1 MKIHQWIQ
9 IFPILSG
16 IFWGSAGVFVR
27 ELSLMGMDSAT
38 IVETRIVIAITIII
52 IGLLA
57 LDKKLLYIK
66 LKDAW
71 IFICAG
77 IFSMLGLNLCYNFA
91 INELTL
97 SLSAVLLS
105 LAPIFVLI
113 LASIFFKEKLTWQKI
128 ICAFLALIGC
138 ILSSG
143 VLETVG
149 AMKWTFLGIVL
160 GTLGAFF
167 YGTYSI
173 FSKFAML
180 RGYHS
185 FTVTIYSLC
194 SVGIALLPFTD
205 WSLVFNLLHK
215 DPVNVST
222 ILLLQSLF
230 TSVLPYI
237 FFTIALNYVEAGKVA
252 ILASG
257 EPIAAMIFGIYF
269 YNEIPTAL
277 SLLGLCLVLLALGL
291 LTVPFNNLRTILK
304 KYKIEK
310 AR

>member
-1 MKIHQWIQ
+1 MKLKQWIQ

-16 IFWGSAGVFVR
+16 IMWGSAGIFVR
-27 ELSLMGMDSAT
+27 KLSELGLNSVS
-38 IVETRIVIAITIII
+38 IVETRIIVAIII
-52 IGLLA
+52 IIADLLC
-57 LDKKLLYIK
+57 LDKKLLKIK
-66 LKDAW
+66 LKDLW

-113 LASIFFKEKLTWQKI
+113 LASILFKEKLTLQKT
-128 ICAFLALIGC
+128 ICAILALIGC

-143 VLETVG
+143 VLEEVG
-149 AMKWTFLGIVL
+149 AMKWTTIGIII

-173 FSKFAML
+173 FSKIAML
-180 RGYHS
+180 KGYHS
-185 FTVTIYSLC
+185 FTVTIYSLMA
-194 SVGIALLPFTD
+194 VGIALLPFTD
-205 WSLVFNLLHK
+205 WLKVWEIIQIDPAPMSGFLLLH
-215 DPVNVST
+215 S
-222 ILLLQSLF
+222 LL

-237 FFTIALNYVEAGKVA
+237 CFTVALNYVEAGKVA

-257 EPIAAMIFGIYF
+257 EPIAAMLFGIFF
-269 YNEIPTAL
+269 YQEIPTIL
-277 SLLGLCLVLLALGL
+277 SLIGLFTVLFALGL
-291 LTVPFNNLRTILK
+291 LTIPFTKLK
-304 KYKIEK
+304 KIFN
-310 AR
+310 

>member
-1 MKIHQWIQ
+1 MKLKQWIQ

-16 IFWGSAGVFVR
+16 IMWGSAGIFVR
-27 ELSLMGMDSAT
+27 KLSELGLNSVS
-38 IVETRIVIAITIII
+38 IVETRIIVAIII
-52 IGLLA
+52 IIAGLLC
-57 LDKKLLYIK
+57 LDKKLFKIK
-66 LKDAW
+66 LKDLW

-113 LASIFFKEKLTWQKI
+113 LASILFKEKLTLQKTV
-128 ICAFLALIGC
+128 CAILALVGC

-143 VLETVG
+143 VLEKVG
-149 AMKWTFLGIVL
+149 AMKWTTIGIII

-173 FSKFAML
+173 FSKIAML
-180 RGYHS
+180 KGYHS
-185 FTVTIYSLC
+185 FTVTIYSLMA
-194 SVGIALLPFTD
+194 VGIALLPFTD
-205 WSLVFNLLHK
+205 WLKVWEIIQIDPAPMSGFLLLH
-215 DPVNVST
+215 S
-222 ILLLQSLF
+222 LL

-237 FFTIALNYVEAGKVA
+237 CFTVALNYVEAGKVA

-257 EPIAAMIFGIYF
+257 EPIAAMLFGIFF
-269 YNEIPTAL
+269 YQEIPTVL
-277 SLLGLCLVLLALGL
+277 SLIGLFTVLFALGL
-291 LTVPFNNLRTILK
+291 LTIPFTKLK
-304 KYKIEK
+304 KIFN
-310 AR
+310 

>member
-1 MKIHQWIQ
+1 MKQWIQ

-16 IFWGSAGVFVR
+16 IMWGSAGIFVR
-27 ELSLMGMDSAT
+27 KLSELGLNSVS
-38 IVETRIVIAITIII
+38 IVETRIIVAIII
-52 IGLLA
+52 IIADLLC
-57 LDKKLLYIK
+57 LDKKLLKIK
-66 LKDAW
+66 LKDLW

-113 LASIFFKEKLTWQKI
+113 LASILFKEKLTLQKTV
-128 ICAFLALIGC
+128 CAILALIGC

-143 VLETVG
+143 VLEEVG
-149 AMKWTFLGIVL
+149 AMKWTTIGIII

-173 FSKFAML
+173 FSKIAIL
-180 RGYHS
+180 KGYHS
-185 FTVTIYSLC
+185 FTVTIYSLMA
-194 SVGIALLPFTD
+194 VGIALLPFTD
-205 WSLVFNLLHK
+205 WLKVWEIIQIDPAPMSGFLLLH
-215 DPVNVST
+215 S
-222 ILLLQSLF
+222 LL

-237 FFTIALNYVEAGKVA
+237 CFTVALNYVEAGKVA

-257 EPIAAMIFGIYF
+257 EPIAAMLFGIFF
-269 YNEIPTAL
+269 YQEIPTVL
-277 SLLGLCLVLLALGL
+277 SLIGLFTVLFALGL
-291 LTVPFNNLRTILK
+291 LTIPFTKLK
-304 KYKIEK
+304 KIFN
-310 AR
+310 

>member
-1 MKIHQWIQ
+1 MKLKQWIQ

-16 IFWGSAGVFVR
+16 IMWGSAGIFVR
-27 ELSLMGMDSAT
+27 KLSELGLNSVS
-38 IVETRIVIAITIII
+38 IVETRIVVAIII
-52 IGLLA
+52 IIAGLLY
-57 LDKKLLYIK
+57 LDKSLLKIK
-66 LKDAW
+66 LKDLW

-113 LASIFFKEKLTWQKI
+113 LASILFKEKLTLQKTV
-128 ICAFLALIGC
+128 CAILALIGC

-143 VLETVG
+143 VLEEVG
-149 AMKWTFLGIVL
+149 AMKWTTIGIII

-173 FSKFAML
+173 FSKIAML
-180 RGYHS
+180 KGYHS
-185 FTVTIYSLC
+185 FTVTIYSLMA
-194 SVGIALLPFTD
+194 VGIALLPFTD
-205 WSLVFNLLHK
+205 WLKVWEIIQIDPAPMSGFLLLH
-215 DPVNVST
+215 S
-222 ILLLQSLF
+222 LL

-237 FFTIALNYVEAGKVA
+237 CFTVALNYVEAGKVA

-257 EPIAAMIFGIYF
+257 EPIAAMLFGIFF
-269 YNEIPTAL
+269 YQEIPTVL
-277 SLLGLCLVLLALGL
+277 SLIGLFTVLFALGL
-291 LTVPFNNLRTILK
+291 LTIPFTKLK
-304 KYKIEK
+304 KSLIKQN
-310 AR
+310 

>member
-1 MKIHQWIQ
+1 MKLKQWIQ

-16 IFWGSAGVFVR
+16 IMWGSAGIFVR
-27 ELSLMGMDSAT
+27 KLSELGLNSVS
-38 IVETRIVIAITIII
+38 IVETRIIVAIII
-52 IGLLA
+52 IIADLLC
-57 LDKKLLYIK
+57 LDKKLLKIK
-66 LKDAW
+66 LKDLW

-113 LASIFFKEKLTWQKI
+113 LASILFKEKLTLQKTV
-128 ICAFLALIGC
+128 CAILALIGC

-143 VLETVG
+143 VLEEVG
-149 AMKWTFLGIVL
+149 AMKWTTIGIII

-173 FSKFAML
+173 FSKIAML
-180 RGYHS
+180 KGYHS
-185 FTVTIYSLC
+185 FTVTIYSLMA
-194 SVGIALLPFTD
+194 VGIALLPFTD
-205 WSLVFNLLHK
+205 WLKVWEIIQIDPAPMSGFLLLH
-215 DPVNVST
+215 S
-222 ILLLQSLF
+222 LL

-237 FFTIALNYVEAGKVA
+237 CFTIALNYVEAGKVA

-257 EPIAAMIFGIYF
+257 EPIAAMLFGIFF
-269 YNEIPTAL
+269 YQEIPTVL
-277 SLLGLCLVLLALGL
+277 SLIGLFTVLFALGL
-291 LTVPFNNLRTILK
+291 LTIPFTKLK
-304 KYKIEK
+304 KNL
-310 AR
+310 

>member
-1 MKIHQWIQ
+1 MKLKQWIQ

-16 IFWGSAGVFVR
+16 IMWGSAGIFVR
-27 ELSLMGMDSAT
+27 KLSELGLNSVS
-38 IVETRIVIAITIII
+38 IVETRIIVAIII
-52 IGLLA
+52 IIASLLC
-57 LDKKLLYIK
+57 LDKKLLKIK
-66 LKDAW
+66 LKDLW

-113 LASIFFKEKLTWQKI
+113 LASILFKEKLTLQKTV
-128 ICAFLALIGC
+128 CAILALIGC

-143 VLETVG
+143 VLEEVG
-149 AMKWTFLGIVL
+149 AMKWTTIGIII

-173 FSKFAML
+173 FSKIAML
-180 RGYHS
+180 KGYHS
-185 FTVTIYSLC
+185 FTVTIYSLMA
-194 SVGIALLPFTD
+194 VGIALLPFTD
-205 WSLVFNLLHK
+205 WLKVWEIIQINPAPMSGFLLLH
-215 DPVNVST
+215 S
-222 ILLLQSLF
+222 LL

-237 FFTIALNYVEAGKVA
+237 CFTIALNYVEAGKVA

-257 EPIAAMIFGIYF
+257 EPIAAMLFGIFF
-269 YNEIPTAL
+269 YQEIPTVL
-277 SLLGLCLVLLALGL
+277 SLIGLFTVLFALGL
-291 LTVPFNNLRTILK
+291 LTIPFTKLK
-304 KYKIEK
+304 KIFN
-310 AR
+310 

>member
-1 MKIHQWIQ
+1 MKLKQWIQ

-16 IFWGSAGVFVR
+16 IMWGSAGIFVR
-27 ELSLMGMDSAT
+27 KLSELGLNSVS
-38 IVETRIVIAITIII
+38 IVETRIIVAIII
-52 IGLLA
+52 IIASLLC
-57 LDKKLLYIK
+57 LDKKLLKIK
-66 LKDAW
+66 LKDLW

-113 LASIFFKEKLTWQKI
+113 LASILFKEKLTLQKTV
-128 ICAFLALIGC
+128 CAILALIGC

-143 VLETVG
+143 VLEEVG
-149 AMKWTFLGIVL
+149 AMKWTTIGIII

-173 FSKFAML
+173 FSKIAML
-180 RGYHS
+180 KGYHS
-185 FTVTIYSLC
+185 FTVTIYSLMA
-194 SVGIALLPFTD
+194 VGIALLPFTD
-205 WSLVFNLLHK
+205 WLKVWEIIQIDPAPMSGFLLLH
-215 DPVNVST
+215 S
-222 ILLLQSLF
+222 LL

-237 FFTIALNYVEAGKVA
+237 CFTVALNYVEAGKVA

-257 EPIAAMIFGIYF
+257 EPIAAMLFGIFF
-269 YNEIPTAL
+269 YQEIPTVL
-277 SLLGLCLVLLALGL
+277 SLIGLFTVLFALGL
-291 LTVPFNNLRTILK
+291 LTIPFTKLK
-304 KYKIEK
+304 KIFN
-310 AR
+310 

>member
-1 MKIHQWIQ
+1 MKLKQWIQ

-16 IFWGSAGVFVR
+16 IMWGSAGIFVR
-27 ELSLMGMDSAT
+27 KLSELGLNSVS
-38 IVETRIVIAITIII
+38 IVETRIIVAIII
-52 IGLLA
+52 IIASLLC
-57 LDKKLLYIK
+57 LDKKLLKIK
-66 LKDAW
+66 LKDLW

-113 LASIFFKEKLTWQKI
+113 LASILFKEKLTLQKTV
-128 ICAFLALIGC
+128 CAILALIGC

-143 VLETVG
+143 VLEEVG
-149 AMKWTFLGIVL
+149 AMKWTTIGIII

-173 FSKFAML
+173 FSKIAML
-180 RGYHS
+180 KGYHS
-185 FTVTIYSLC
+185 FTVTIYSLMA
-194 SVGIALLPFTD
+194 VGIALLPFTD
-205 WSLVFNLLHK
+205 WLKVWEIIQIDPAPMSGFLLLH
-215 DPVNVST
+215 S
-222 ILLLQSLF
+222 LL

-237 FFTIALNYVEAGKVA
+237 CFTVALNYVEAGKVA

-257 EPIAAMIFGIYF
+257 EPIAAMLFGIFF
-269 YNEIPTAL
+269 YQEIPTIL
-277 SLLGLCLVLLALGL
+277 SLIGLFTVLFALGL
-291 LTVPFNNLRTILK
+291 LTIPFTKLK
-304 KYKIEK
+304 KIFN
-310 AR
+310 

>member
-1 MKIHQWIQ
+1 MKLKQWIQ

-16 IFWGSAGVFVR
+16 IMWGSAGIFVR
-27 ELSLMGMDSAT
+27 KLSELGLNSVS
-38 IVETRIVIAITIII
+38 IVETRIIVAIII
-52 IGLLA
+52 IIAGLLC
-57 LDKKLLYIK
+57 LDKKLLKIK
-66 LKDAW
+66 LKDLW

-113 LASIFFKEKLTWQKI
+113 LASILFKEKLPLQKTI
-128 ICAFLALIGC
+128 LALIGC

-143 VLETVG
+143 VLEEVG
-149 AMKWTFLGIVL
+149 AMKWTTIGIII

-173 FSKFAML
+173 FSKIAML
-180 RGYHS
+180 KGYHS
-185 FTVTIYSLC
+185 FTVTIYSLMA
-194 SVGIALLPFTD
+194 VGIALLPFTD
-205 WSLVFNLLHK
+205 WLKVWEIIQIDPAPMSGFLLLH
-215 DPVNVST
+215 S
-222 ILLLQSLF
+222 LL

-237 FFTIALNYVEAGKVA
+237 CFTIALNYVEAGKVA

-257 EPIAAMIFGIYF
+257 EPIAAMLFGIFF
-269 YNEIPTAL
+269 YQEIPTIL
-277 SLLGLCLVLLALGL
+277 SLIGLFTVLLALGL
-291 LTVPFNNLRTILK
+291 LTIPFTKLK
-304 KYKIEK
+304 KIFN
-310 AR
+310 

>member
-1 MKIHQWIQ
+1 MKQWIQ

-16 IFWGSAGVFVR
+16 IMWGSAGIFVR
-27 ELSLMGMDSAT
+27 KLSELGLNSVS
-38 IVETRIVIAITIII
+38 IVETRIIVAIII
-52 IGLLA
+52 IIADLLC
-57 LDKKLLYIK
+57 LDKKLLKIK
-66 LKDAW
+66 LKDLW

-113 LASIFFKEKLTWQKI
+113 LASILFKEKLTLQKTV
-128 ICAFLALIGC
+128 CAILALIGC

-143 VLETVG
+143 VLEEVG
-149 AMKWTFLGIVL
+149 AMKWTTIGIII

-173 FSKFAML
+173 FSKIAIL
-180 RGYHS
+180 KGYHS
-185 FTVTIYSLC
+185 FTVTIYSLMA
-194 SVGIALLPFTD
+194 VGIALLPFTD
-205 WSLVFNLLHK
+205 WLKVWEIIQIDPAPMSGFLLLH
-215 DPVNVST
+215 S
-222 ILLLQSLF
+222 LL

-237 FFTIALNYVEAGKVA
+237 CFTVALNYVEAGKVA

-257 EPIAAMIFGIYF
+257 EPIAAMLFGIFF
-269 YNEIPTAL
+269 YQEIPTIL
-277 SLLGLCLVLLALGL
+277 SLIGLFTVLLALGL
-291 LTVPFNNLRTILK
+291 LTIPFTKLK
-304 KYKIEK
+304 KIFN
-310 AR
+310 

>member
-1 MKIHQWIQ
+1 MKLKQWIQ

-16 IFWGSAGVFVR
+16 IMWGSAGIFVR
-27 ELSLMGMDSAT
+27 KLSELGLNSVS
-38 IVETRIVIAITIII
+38 IVETRIIVAIII
-52 IGLLA
+52 IISGLLC
-57 LDKKLLYIK
+57 LDKKLLKIK
-66 LKDAW
+66 LKDLW

-113 LASIFFKEKLTWQKI
+113 LASILFKEKLTLQKTV
-128 ICAFLALIGC
+128 CAILALIGC

-143 VLETVG
+143 VLEEVG
-149 AMKWTFLGIVL
+149 AMKWTTIGIII

-173 FSKFAML
+173 FSKIAML
-180 RGYHS
+180 KGYHS
-185 FTVTIYSLC
+185 FTVTIYSLMA
-194 SVGIALLPFTD
+194 VGIALLPFTD
-205 WSLVFNLLHK
+205 WLKVWEIIQIAPAPMSGFLLLH
-215 DPVNVST
+215 S
-222 ILLLQSLF
+222 LL

-237 FFTIALNYVEAGKVA
+237 CFTVALNYVEAGKVA

-257 EPIAAMIFGIYF
+257 EPIAAMLFGIFF
-269 YNEIPTAL
+269 YQEIPTIL
-277 SLLGLCLVLLALGL
+277 SLIGLFTVLLALGL
-291 LTVPFNNLRTILK
+291 LTIPFTKLK
-304 KYKIEK
+304 KIFN
-310 AR
+310 

>member
-1 MKIHQWIQ
+1 MKLKQWIQ

-16 IFWGSAGVFVR
+16 IMWGSAGIFVR
-27 ELSLMGMDSAT
+27 KLSELGLNSVS
-38 IVETRIVIAITIII
+38 IVETRIIVAIII
-52 IGLLA
+52 IIAGLLC
-57 LDKKLLYIK
+57 LDKKLLKIK
-66 LKDAW
+66 LNDLW

-113 LASIFFKEKLTWQKI
+113 LASILFKEKLTLQKTV
-128 ICAFLALIGC
+128 CAILALIGC

-143 VLETVG
+143 VLEEVG
-149 AMKWTFLGIVL
+149 AMKWTTIGIII

-173 FSKFAML
+173 FSKIAML
-180 RGYHS
+180 KGYHS
-185 FTVTIYSLC
+185 FTVTIYSLMA
-194 SVGIALLPFTD
+194 VGIALLPFTD
-205 WSLVFNLLHK
+205 WLKVWEIIQINPASMSGFLLLH
-215 DPVNVST
+215 S
-222 ILLLQSLF
+222 LL

-237 FFTIALNYVEAGKVA
+237 CFTIALNYVEAGKVA

-257 EPIAAMIFGIYF
+257 EPIAAMLFGIFF
-269 YNEIPTAL
+269 YQEIPTIL
-277 SLLGLCLVLLALGL
+277 SLIGLFTVLFALGL
-291 LTVPFNNLRTILK
+291 LTIPFTKLK
-304 KYKIEK
+304 KIFN
-310 AR
+310 

>member
-1 MKIHQWIQ
+1 MKLKQWIQ

-16 IFWGSAGVFVR
+16 IMWGSAGIFVR
-27 ELSLMGMDSAT
+27 KLSELGLNSVS
-38 IVETRIVIAITIII
+38 IVETRIVVAIII
-52 IGLLA
+52 IIAGLLY
-57 LDKKLLYIK
+57 LDKSLLKIK
-66 LKDAW
+66 LKDLW

-113 LASIFFKEKLTWQKI
+113 LASILFKEKLTLQKTV
-128 ICAFLALIGC
+128 CAILALIGC

-143 VLETVG
+143 VLEEVG
-149 AMKWTFLGIVL
+149 AMKWTTIGIII

-173 FSKFAML
+173 FSKIAML
-180 RGYHS
+180 KGYHS
-185 FTVTIYSLC
+185 FTVTIYSLMA
-194 SVGIALLPFTD
+194 VGIALLPFTD
-205 WSLVFNLLHK
+205 WLKVWEIIQIDPAPMSGFLLLH
-215 DPVNVST
+215 S
-222 ILLLQSLF
+222 LL

-237 FFTIALNYVEAGKVA
+237 CFTVALNYVEAGKVA

-257 EPIAAMIFGIYF
+257 EPIAAMLFGIFF
-269 YNEIPTAL
+269 YQEIPTVL
-277 SLLGLCLVLLALGL
+277 SLIGLFTVLFALGL
-291 LTVPFNNLRTILK
+291 LTIPFTKLK
-304 KYKIEK
+304 KIFN
-310 AR
+310 

>member
-1 MKIHQWIQ
+1 MKLKQWIQ

-16 IFWGSAGVFVR
+16 IMWGSAGIFVR
-27 ELSLMGMDSAT
+27 KLSELGLNSVS
-38 IVETRIVIAITIII
+38 IVETRIIVAIII
-52 IGLLA
+52 IISGLLC
-57 LDKKLLYIK
+57 LDKKLLKIK
-66 LKDAW
+66 LKDLW

-113 LASIFFKEKLTWQKI
+113 LASILFKEKLTLQKTV
-128 ICAFLALIGC
+128 CAILALIGC

-143 VLETVG
+143 VLEEVG
-149 AMKWTFLGIVL
+149 AMKWTTIGIII

-173 FSKFAML
+173 FSKIAML
-180 RGYHS
+180 KGYHS
-185 FTVTIYSLC
+185 FTVTIYSLMA
-194 SVGIALLPFTD
+194 VGIALLPFTD
-205 WSLVFNLLHK
+205 WLKVWEIIQIDPAPMSGFLLLH
-215 DPVNVST
+215 S
-222 ILLLQSLF
+222 LL

-237 FFTIALNYVEAGKVA
+237 CFTVALNYVEAGKVA

-257 EPIAAMIFGIYF
+257 EPIAAMLFGIFF
-269 YNEIPTAL
+269 YQEIPTVL
-277 SLLGLCLVLLALGL
+277 SLIGLFTVLFALGL
-291 LTVPFNNLRTILK
+291 LTIPFTKLK
-304 KYKIEK
+304 KIFN
-310 AR
+310 

>member
-1 MKIHQWIQ
+1 MKLKQWIQ

-16 IFWGSAGVFVR
+16 IMWGSAGIFVR
-27 ELSLMGMDSAT
+27 KLSELGLNSVS
-38 IVETRIVIAITIII
+38 IVETRIIVAIII
-52 IGLLA
+52 IIAGLLY
-57 LDKKLLYIK
+57 LDKKLLKIK
-66 LKDAW
+66 LKDLW

-113 LASIFFKEKLTWQKI
+113 LASILFKEKLTLQKSV
-128 ICAFLALIGC
+128 CAILALIGC

-143 VLETVG
+143 VLEEVS
-149 AMKWTFLGIVL
+149 AMKWTTIGIII

-173 FSKFAML
+173 FSKIAML
-180 RGYHS
+180 KGYHS
-185 FTVTIYSLC
+185 FTVTIYSLMA
-194 SVGIALLPFTD
+194 VGIALLPFTD
-205 WSLVFNLLHK
+205 WLKVWEIIQIDPAPMSGFLLLH
-215 DPVNVST
+215 S
-222 ILLLQSLF
+222 LL

-237 FFTIALNYVEAGKVA
+237 CFTVALNYVEAGKVA

-257 EPIAAMIFGIYF
+257 EPIAAMLFGIFF
-269 YNEIPTAL
+269 YQEIPTIL
-277 SLLGLCLVLLALGL
+277 SLIGLFTVLFALGL
-291 LTVPFNNLRTILK
+291 LTIPFTKLK
-304 KYKIEK
+304 KIFN
-310 AR
+310 

>member
-1 MKIHQWIQ
+1 MKLKQWIQ

-16 IFWGSAGVFVR
+16 IMWGSAGIFVR
-27 ELSLMGMDSAT
+27 KLSELGLNSVS
-38 IVETRIVIAITIII
+38 IVETRIIVAIII
-52 IGLLA
+52 IIASLLC
-57 LDKKLLYIK
+57 LDKKLLKIK
-66 LKDAW
+66 LKDLW

-113 LASIFFKEKLTWQKI
+113 LASILFKEKLTLQKTV
-128 ICAFLALIGC
+128 CAILALIGC

-143 VLETVG
+143 VLEEVG
-149 AMKWTFLGIVL
+149 AMKWTTIGIII

-173 FSKFAML
+173 FSKIAML
-180 RGYHS
+180 KGYHS
-185 FTVTIYSLC
+185 FTVTIYSLMA
-194 SVGIALLPFTD
+194 VGIALLPFTD
-205 WSLVFNLLHK
+205 WLKVWEIIQIDPAPMSGFLLLH
-215 DPVNVST
+215 S
-222 ILLLQSLF
+222 LL

-237 FFTIALNYVEAGKVA
+237 CFTVALNYVEAGKVA

-257 EPIAAMIFGIYF
+257 EPIAAMLFGIFF
-269 YNEIPTAL
+269 YQEIPTVL
-277 SLLGLCLVLLALGL
+277 SLIGLFTVLLALGL
-291 LTVPFNNLRTILK
+291 LTIPFTKLK
-304 KYKIEK
+304 KSLIK
-310 AR
+310 

>member
-1 MKIHQWIQ
+1 MKLKQWIQ

-16 IFWGSAGVFVR
+16 IMWGSAGIFVR
-27 ELSLMGMDSAT
+27 KLSELGLNSVS
-38 IVETRIVIAITIII
+38 IVETRIIVAIII
-52 IGLLA
+52 IIADLLC
-57 LDKKLLYIK
+57 LDKKLLKIK
-66 LKDAW
+66 LKDLW

-113 LASIFFKEKLTWQKI
+113 LASILFKEKLTLQKTV
-128 ICAFLALIGC
+128 CAILALVGC

-143 VLETVG
+143 VLEEVG
-149 AMKWTFLGIVL
+149 AMKWTTIGIII

-173 FSKFAML
+173 FSKIAML
-180 RGYHS
+180 KGYHS
-185 FTVTIYSLC
+185 FTVTIYSLMA
-194 SVGIALLPFTD
+194 VGIALLPFTD
-205 WSLVFNLLHK
+205 WLKVWEIIQIDPAPMSGFLLLH
-215 DPVNVST
+215 S
-222 ILLLQSLF
+222 LL

-237 FFTIALNYVEAGKVA
+237 CFTVALNYVEAGKVA

-257 EPIAAMIFGIYF
+257 EPIAAMLFGIFF
-269 YNEIPTAL
+269 YQEIPTIL
-277 SLLGLCLVLLALGL
+277 SLIGLFTVLLALGL
-291 LTVPFNNLRTILK
+291 LTIPFTKLK
-304 KYKIEK
+304 KIFN
-310 AR
+310 

>member
-1 MKIHQWIQ
+1 MKLKQWIQ

-16 IFWGSAGVFVR
+16 IMWGSAGIFVR
-27 ELSLMGMDSAT
+27 KLSELGLNSVS
-38 IVETRIVIAITIII
+38 IVETRIIVAIII
-52 IGLLA
+52 IIVGLLC
-57 LDKKLLYIK
+57 LDKKLLKIK
-66 LKDAW
+66 LKDLW

-113 LASIFFKEKLTWQKI
+113 LASILFKEKLTLQKTV
-128 ICAFLALIGC
+128 CAILALIGC

-143 VLETVG
+143 VLEEVG
-149 AMKWTFLGIVL
+149 AMKWTTIGIII

-173 FSKFAML
+173 FSKIAML
-180 RGYHS
+180 KGYHS
-185 FTVTIYSLC
+185 FTVTIYSLMA
-194 SVGIALLPFTD
+194 VGIALLPFTD
-205 WSLVFNLLHK
+205 WLKVWEIIQIDPAPMSGFLLLH
-215 DPVNVST
+215 S
-222 ILLLQSLF
+222 LL

-237 FFTIALNYVEAGKVA
+237 CFTVALNYVEAGKVA

-257 EPIAAMIFGIYF
+257 EPIAAMLFGIFF
-269 YNEIPTAL
+269 YQEIPTIL
-277 SLLGLCLVLLALGL
+277 SLIGLFTVLLALVL
-291 LTVPFNNLRTILK
+291 LTIPFTKLK
-304 KYKIEK
+304 KSLIK
-310 AR
+310 